1 MIYNSEDKLIAITL
15 YKPSVVY
22 RKDLLFKTGK
32 ITWHSG
38 SYWEFTGTDPAQ
50 GSEPSLTNSN
60 WTKKD
65 SRPIID
71 TGSISGMIIVLYF
84 KGERKI
90 FAKYSLVS
98 DPDFQAIDDT
108 DSAEGIYKFYL
119 LSSDTVKKKEGV
131 ILAEIK
137 LSQGDAGAP
146 AGRLKTIA
154 TDIFIAELNS
164 PLTEFIDIP

>member
-1 MIYNSEDKLIAITL
+1 MIHNSEDKAIKITL

-22 RKDLLFKTGK
+22 RKDMLFKTGQ

-38 SYWEFTGTDPAQ
+38 GYWEFTGVTPAQ
-50 GSEPSLTNSN
+50 GSEPSATNTN
-60 WTKKD
+60 WTKQD
-65 SRPIID
+65 SRPIMD
-71 TGSISGMIIVLYF
+71 TSSISGMIIVLYF

-90 FAKYSLVS
+90 FAKYSLNTATGYE
-98 DPDFQAIDDT
+98 AIDDT
-108 DSAEGIYKFYL
+108 DSAEGVYKFYL
-119 LSSDTVKKKEGV
+119 LSTVTEKKKEGI

-137 LSQGDAGAP
+137 LAQGGVGAP

-154 TDIFIAELNS
+154 SDIFIAEINT